1 MRPPPCPIP
10 SVLPDVDRVL
20 GQLTQLIDKPR
31 DVLCGSNLADM
42 VHTYATGPVWLT
54 GSTVWLPAVFNVVD
68 YNTDFDLV
76 FATPNSAQ
84 YFIEGILEELNQRA
98 PGKYKTERKKFGSAR
113 LTCEGKPFMDVW
125 ALDGDESIAELLL
138 SYPHDYQRAAFF
150 MSRSAP
156 VMSSLTR
163 VVRLHK
169 KTNTD
174 PVIEQNFFTRTVRA
188 SGPY

>member
-1 MRPPPCPIP
+1 MRPAPGPIP
-10 SVLPDVDRVL
+10 SRLPDVDRVL
-20 GQLTQLIDKPR
+20 RNLTHLVDRPR
-31 DVLCGSNLADM
+31 DVLCGSNLADL
-42 VHTYATGPVWLT
+42 TYTHATGPVWLT
-54 GSTVWLPAVFNVVD
+54 GSTVWLPAVFNMVD

-84 YFIEGILEELNQRA
+84 SFIESVLEELNQRA
-98 PGKYKTERKKFGSAR
+98 PGKYATERKAFGSAR
-113 LTCEGKPFMDVW
+113 LTCEGKQFMDVW
-125 ALDGDESIAELLL
+125 ALHDDESIAELLL

-150 MSRSAP
+150 MSRNAP

-174 PVIEQNFFTRTVRA
+174 PIIEQNFFTRVVRA
-188 SGPY
+188 RSPY